1 MRCASFDGF
10 APSNR
15 SLRATGACST
25 AWRARGPRR
34 PDRPEARERITRNGR
49 PCAVLMPVT
58 EDTDLEAVALA
69 TSKRFWAMYDR
80 ARARAD
86 REGWTPLDAVAKR
99 PRASR

>member
-1 MRCASFDGF
+1 MRIEGIRAVK
-10 APSNR
+10 AHLNR
-15 SLRATGACST
+15 IVGRLPAEGSVV
-25 AWRARGPRR
+25 
-34 PDRPEARERITRNGR
+34 ITRNGR

-86 REGWTPLDAVAKR
+86 REGWTPLDAVGRRRRVPHAFR
-99 PRASR
+99 DRR